1 MAYDLNSLYQ
11 QLQNIQQQYNNI
23 QTQTTTNNIPMIQQ
37 SRQIKYVEGINGA
50 RVFLTNLPNNTS
62 EIIMD
67 SKEDIFYVVSKDAN
81 GTPAKIMQGRFTI
94 EETTEQEEPVFL
106 TRKDLDEF
114 KEELKQFLNFD
125 KNHNV
130 KGESKT

>member
-1 MAYDLNSLYQ
+1 
-11 QLQNIQQQYNNI
+11 
-23 QTQTTTNNIPMIQQ
+23 
-37 SRQIKYVEGINGA
+37 
-50 RVFLTNLPNNTS
+50 
-62 EIIMD
+62 MD